1 MISCLT
7 FSSFNFSE
15 SLHSNPSSSVSPR
28 SVYFCTQLGGW
39 IKQDVIPGIPWL
51 SALKSIDLFLPN
63 HYIEASS
70 GQAGLQ
76 RDGLKPPAPAWAEL
90 S

>member
-15 SLHSNPSSSVSPR
+15 SLRSNPPSFISPR
-28 SVYFCTQLGGW
+28 SVCFCTRLGGW
-39 IKQDVIPGIPWL
+39 IKQDVIPGIAWL

-63 HYIEASS
+63 HYIEAS